1 MAASTYNTTVTK
13 FLLVIAL
20 VFFLE
25 MLFVNIIGYVG
36 IILGHRYNHG
46 KIVKS
51 IIISFLLY
59 IVTQVITLG
68 LIFVCGLFDKG
79 IMNMINTTSMIE
91 VGVINKI
98 MFIAII
104 IYIIYIIFYYLLGKL
119 YFEKG
124 VDID

>member
-1 MAASTYNTTVTK
+1 MTASTYNTTVTN

>member
-98 MFIAII
+98 MFIATI

>member
-25 MLFVNIIGYVG
+25 MLFVHIIGYVG